1 MNHGNLQLWT
11 KPPEFIPTTQQIELA
26 RQFDVDPLIIY
37 LIELRNISGADAID
51 SFLNPSLANL
61 PDPFTIKDM
70 DSAVALVSKA
80 IRKKSAIVI
89 WGDYDVDGITST
101 CLLVDFFRKI
111 GIKASWKIP
120 NRFSEGYGINN
131 QGIEKIRDNIFEKF
145 PLLITVDCGISNH
158 QEIKR
163 AKELGF
169 KVIVTDHHQPPDTS
183 VPADAILNVK
193 QKGCHFA
200 DKNLAGVG
208 VAFYLVAG
216 IRSQLKQDGYFNNTA
231 SIPNLKQ
238 FLDLVA
244 IGTIADM
251 VSLSGVNRIL
261 TKAGLEVIASDRN
274 IGISALLKESEI
286 FDSCMITSDDIMFQ
300 VAPKINAAGRMESAD
315 TAINLLLCSDENE
328 ASRLAKNLKNLN
340 EKRKNICSKILE
352 STLSIDDN
360 FLIYNNNCIII
371 HGDFHQGVLGIVA
384 SQLVGKYHLPVV
396 LLTYGGL
403 HNGKKILKGS
413 GRSVAGVNIFEILIK
428 CERFLLKFGGH
439 SMAAGLSLFEENLDL
454 FRERFSQVLTES
466 TRDTYIRE
474 QYIIDVDF
482 PVDKLFDEK
491 ILLQLQRLEP
501 FGVGNRKP
509 VFMDSKALVY
519 DYQTIGHHGNH
530 LKVLFRGKY
539 ANRKGVGFNLGNRKE
554 LLQGKTHSHIIYT
567 PSLNR
572 FKNSVSWEI
581 RLLDIF

>member
-1 MNHGNLQLWT
+1 MNHRNLQLWT
-11 KPPEFIPTTQQIELA
+11 KAPEFIPTAQQIELG

-37 LIELRNISGADAID
+37 LLELRNISGADAIY

-70 DSAVALVSKA
+70 DSAVALVSEA

-111 GIKASWKIP
+111 GIRASWKIP
-120 NRFSEGYGINN
+120 NRFSEGYGLNI
-131 QGIEKIRDNIFEKF
+131 QGIEKIREKNFENSL
-145 PLLITVDCGISNH
+145 LLITVDCGISNH
-158 QEIKR
+158 REIRR

-169 KVIVTDHHQPPDTS
+169 KVIVTDHHEPTDTS

-193 QKGCHFA
+193 QKGCPFA
-200 DKNLAGVG
+200 DKNIAGVG
-208 VAFYLVAG
+208 VAFYLIAG
-216 IRSQLKQDGYFNNTA
+216 IRSQLKRDGYFNNVE

-238 FLDLVA
+238 FLDFVA

-261 TKAGLEVIASDRN
+261 TKAGLEVLASNRN
-274 IGISALLKESEI
+274 FGISALLKESEI
-286 FDSCMITSDDIMFQ
+286 FDSCMISSDDIMFQ
-300 VAPKINAAGRMESAD
+300 VAPKINAAGRMDTAD
-315 TAINLLLCSDENE
+315 AAINLLLCSDQNE
-328 ASRLAKNLKNLN
+328 ASRLAKNLTNLN
-340 EKRKNICSKILE
+340 EKRKNICSEILE
-352 STLSIDDN
+352 TTLSIDDN
-360 FLIYNNNCIII
+360 ILIYNNCIILS
-371 HGDFHQGVLGIVA
+371 GEFHQGVLGIVA
-384 SQLVGKYHLPVV
+384 SQLVGKYNLPVV

-403 HNGKKILKGS
+403 HNGKTILKGS

-482 PVDKLFDEK
+482 PVDKLFEER

-519 DYQTIGHHGNH
+519 DCHTIGHHGNH

-554 LLQGKTHSHIIYT
+554 LLQGKTHNHIIYT